1 MKKISIYKIIS
12 ILAFVILAFI
22 LILPQKFN
30 VNRKQKTEECIRN
43 MKAIYEAIEEF
54 MLERE
59 QDFTGTAQDLMR
71 MNYLKTTYECPE
83 NGVGDKYF
91 MEGDYETG
99 EIIVK
104 CPHAEKYPDHILPES
119 LTE

>member
-12 ILAFVILAFI
+12 IIAFIILAFI
-22 LILPQKFN
+22 LVLPQKFN
-30 VNRKQKTEECIRN
+30 VNRKQKTDECVRN
-43 MKAIYEAIEEF
+43 MKIIYEAIEEF
-54 MLERE
+54 MMERE

-91 MEGDYETG
+91 MEGNYTTG
-99 EIIVK
+99 KITVI
-104 CPHAEKYPDHILPES
+104 CPHEVKYPDHKLPES
-119 LTE
+119 LFE